1 MEWYWWIFFVVV
13 VLIVLQSV
21 PKLLPP
27 IGKKPVEPKL
37 DDLRS
42 IAFASEQETQRNE
55 QRPQIEV
62 ELRPYVMR
70 LCRVHGSTG
79 SFTSHETRVIGEEI
93 HEKYG
98 HGSMVD
104 VHDEVR
110 RVLGSG
116 AARDLEYNWAGIGNW
131 RK

>member
-13 VLIVLQSV
+13 ALIVLQSV

-27 IGKKPVEPKL
+27 IDKKPAAPKL

-42 IAFASEQETQRNE
+42 IAFASVQETPRNE
-55 QRPQIEV
+55 ERPQVEV
-62 ELRPYVMR
+62 ELRPYVTR

-79 SFTSHETRVIGEEI
+79 SFASHETRVIGEEI
-93 HEKYG
+93 NEKYG
-98 HGSMVD
+98 CDSMVD
-104 VHDEVR
+104 VLDEVC
-110 RVLGSG
+110 RVLGNG
-116 AARDLEYNWAGIGNW
+116 AARDLEYNWAGIGGW